1 LKKQQA
7 GSNADSLP
15 GADGKIFSP
24 IEISGIFH
32 YCSLSSVVFAWR
44 ILQARNDFFKEP
56 MSMTDLIK
64 QAADHL
70 IKSNYAIALTG
81 AGISTE
87 SGIPDFRG
95 PSGIWT
101 RDPEAEKRAYQV
113 YAQFQKDPKR
123 YWTDRLTM
131 PSLLGNLDQYAPNPG
146 HLALAELEK
155 MGIVKW
161 VITQNI
167 DGLHQKAGSRRVLDY
182 HGNAFRLR
190 CVACGSR
197 FESADFN
204 LKKIME
210 EDRLPPLCPGCGGVL
225 KSDVVHFHEPIPFDV
240 AEQSM
245 EEASRCDV
253 ALICGTSA
261 VVYPFARLP
270 QVAKQRPS
278 GKESILIE
286 VNAEPTP
293 LTEGGISDYLLRGKT
308 GEVLPQIIEEVKKR
322 IS

>member
-1 LKKQQA
+1 
-7 GSNADSLP
+7 LP
-15 GADGKIFSP
+15 IFLEP
-24 IEISGIFH
+24 
-32 YCSLSSVVFAWR
+32 
-44 ILQARNDFFKEP
+44 RNNFFKGTMP
-56 MSMTDLIK
+56 MANLIK
-64 QAADHL
+64 QAAADL
-70 IKSNYAIALTG
+70 VRSKYAIALTG

-101 RDPEAEKRAYQV
+101 KDPEAEKRAYRV
-113 YAQFQKDPKR
+113 YANFQQDPKR
-123 YWTDRLTM
+123 YWIDRLSV

-155 MGIVKW
+155 MGILKW

-167 DGLHQKAGSRRVLDY
+167 DSLHQKAGSRKVLDY

-197 FESADFN
+197 FESGAFD
-204 LKKIME
+204 LKKLLE
-210 EDRLPPLCPGCGGVL
+210 ENRLPPLCSECGGVL

-240 AEQSM
+240 AEQSL

-270 QVAKQRPS
+270 QVAKQRPPGS
-278 GKESILIE
+278 KSVVIE
-286 VNAEPTP
+286 INAEPTP
-293 LTEGGISDYLLRGKT
+293 LTERGISDYLLRGKT
-308 GEVLPQIIEEVKKR
+308 GHSLPKIVEEVKELMGPQK
-322 IS
+322 